1 MCTRLTN
8 RAVAKVARLIIL
20 TDPPQR
26 GMRAHPV
33 SWNETRQ
40 EYSRNY
46 GRGHRLTPTQGKSP
60 ARANTASGA
69 AMVNGLI
76 RLQALYM
83 KTHTHRKD
91 SAVLTDWIS
100 LPYKLNSPL
109 FSPTWGNPRQA
120 RGSPKL
126 LGLIRKAHRELKGM
140 ISSYSQFFRQVRS
153 GWD

>member
-69 AMVNGLI
+69 TIANGFI
-76 RLQALYM
+76 CLQALHM
-83 KTHTHRKD
+83 KTHTSNTR
-91 SAVLTDWIS
+91 TQR
-100 LPYKLNSPL
+100 PYSIRFHSPTSYFHF
-109 FSPTWGNPRQA
+109 FSPTWGNLKQA
-120 RGSPKL
+120 RGRPTL
-126 LGLIRKAHRELKGM
+126 LGLILKAQRELKGM
-140 ISSYSQFFRQVRS
+140 NLSYSQFFRQVRP